1 MYRLIVILI
10 LLGIL
15 YWVVKRAFFAPKS
28 GTASSQ
34 EDGEEMIQDP
44 VCGCY
49 IPKSQAF
56 TLSHRGKK
64 IYFCSQG
71 CSHKYQSSNS
81 LPKK

>member
-10 LLGIL
+10 LLGIF
-15 YWVVKRAFFAPKS
+15 YWVVKRAFSPPKS
-28 GTASSQ
+28 RAAGLQ
-34 EDGEEMIQDP
+34 EDSEEMIQDP

-64 IYFCSQG
+64 IYFCSQA
-71 CSHKYQSSNS
+71 CSHKYQSNT
-81 LPKK
+81 LPKN

>member
-15 YWVVKRAFFAPKS
+15 YWLVKRAFFPPKS
-28 GTASSQ
+28 RAAGSQ
-34 EDGEEMIQDP
+34 EIGEEMIQDP

-64 IYFCSQG
+64 LYFCSQG
-71 CSHKYQSSNS
+71 CSHKYQSSNA
-81 LPKK
+81 LPKN

>member
-10 LLGIL
+10 LLGIF
-15 YWVVKRAFFAPKS
+15 YWVVKRAFFPPKNRVA
-28 GTASSQ
+28 GPR

-56 TLSHRGKK
+56 TLSDQGKK
-64 IYFCSQG
+64 VYFCSHL
-71 CSHKYQSSNS
+71 CSQKYQTSKT
-81 LPKK
+81 LPKD

>member
-10 LLGIL
+10 LLGIF
-15 YWVVKRAFFAPKS
+15 YWVVKRAFFPPKS
-28 GTASSQ
+28 RAAGPQ
-34 EDGEEMIQDP
+34 EVSEEMIQDP

-64 IYFCSQG
+64 LYFCSQA
-71 CSHKYQSSNS
+71 CSHKYQSNA
-81 LPKK
+81 LPKN

>member
-15 YWVVKRAFFAPKS
+15 YWMVKRAFFPPKRRA
-28 GTASSQ
+28 GGSQ
-34 EDGEEMIQDP
+34 EIGEEMIQDP

-56 TLSHRGKK
+56 TLSHQGKK
-64 IYFCSQG
+64 LYFCSRE
-71 CSHKYQSSNS
+71 CSQKYQSSNS
-81 LPKK
+81 LPKN

>member
-15 YWVVKRAFFAPKS
+15 YWVVKRAFFLPKS
-28 GTASSQ
+28 RAAGSQ
-34 EDGEEMIQDP
+34 EIGEEMIQDP

-49 IPKSQAF
+49 VPKSQAF

-64 IYFCSQG
+64 LYFCSQV
-71 CSHKYQSSNS
+71 CSQKYQSSNA
-81 LPKK
+81 LPKN